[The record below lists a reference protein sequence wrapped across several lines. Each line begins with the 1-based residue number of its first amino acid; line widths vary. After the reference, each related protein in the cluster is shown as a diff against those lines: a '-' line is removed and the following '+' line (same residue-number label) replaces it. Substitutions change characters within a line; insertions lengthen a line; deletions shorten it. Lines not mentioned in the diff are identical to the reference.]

1 MRRESRESVK
11 GDVEEGGD
19 QEEGVL
25 GGGRGQCSIT
35 LIVFLQECTQAIMSD
50 AIRRKQ
56 LWMKRLEDL
65 KVEGLLAQRDIVLA
79 TSIEHMAGVDDCKMN
94 LEQIKLSVRL

>member
-1 MRRESRESVK
+1 
-11 GDVEEGGD
+11 
-19 QEEGVL
+19 
-25 GGGRGQCSIT
+25 
-35 LIVFLQECTQAIMSD
+35 MSD